1 MIFFFKKPL
10 NLNFKTLKANK
21 KRFEFLSACKN
32 HEANHPNHQLSSE
45 NQEASD
51 FIKNEDLC
59 DESEKKSLINS

>member
-21 KRFEFLSACKN
+21 KRLKFFQHEKN
-32 HEANHPNHQLSSE
+32 REGNHPNHQLPSE

-51 FIKNEDLC
+51 CIKNEDLC
-59 DESEKKSLINS
+59 YESEKNSRINP